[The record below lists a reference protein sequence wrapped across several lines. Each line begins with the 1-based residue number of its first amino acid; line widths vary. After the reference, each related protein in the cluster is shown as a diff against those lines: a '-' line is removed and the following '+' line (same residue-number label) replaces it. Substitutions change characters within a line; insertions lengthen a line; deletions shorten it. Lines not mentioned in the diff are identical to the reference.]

1 MVQVGEQK
9 APLVQANFLAAIP
22 LLKKLFVKQ
31 PPQTVKVPEPTPQP
45 EWFNTGAAGMK
56 FTFYDENNTPLYSET
71 MAVGNIS
78 PAAWGRL
85 VQKYDITQNGT
96 IEVELFNYNTTPAYF
111 DDWHIELT
119 ENSKPEIVQEVHYD
133 PWGLVMEDESYF
145 APVSPA
151 NGADL
156 FNGKEL
162 QTFADLNFYDYHW
175 RQYDPQLGRW
185 HSPDPADQFHG
196 ISGYAYCANNPVM
209 LNDPDGRVV
218 WFVPILIGLG
228 KAIAIGAGISAATY
242 TASVAFSQGGFNN
255 WSWSGFGNAV
265 LQGAISGAISYGV
278 GSIFG
283 GVGASFNVGKELSRA
298 YVHGFANGMVSEFS
312 GGSFM
317 SGFASGAFGSFTG
330 SLTGIIGNPALQVG
344 VSALAGGVGAEI
356 SGGNFWLGF
365 ATGGIIAATNHL
377 MHQDPPTYEY
387 NGKVYTSKAELYSAI
402 LADQTMEQSGI
413 KDIMAGAAV
422 ISGQPLLQK
431 RFIAKGSSHGTSLA
445 STFFNKILPF
455 KSPVRIPT
463 PIANSSRIGFAM
475 TKSVGKIVGRW
486 IPFVGWGI
494 LAYDAGKILYN
505 TQIIYNRIT
514 QNR

>member
-1 MVQVGEQK
+1 MGVVQVGEQK

-45 EWFNTGAAGMK
+45 EWFNVGAAGMQ

-111 DDWHIELT
+111 DEWHIELT

-185 HSPDPADQFHG
+185 HSPDPADQFYG

-209 LNDPDGRVV
+209 LTDPDGRAIPLLVFVGAAIVGGGLNV
-218 WFVPILIGLG
+218 W
-228 KAIAIGAGISAATY
+228 
-242 TASVAFSQGGFNN
+242 NN
-255 WSWSGFGNAV
+255 KEKIRDVWSGLAYF
-265 LQGAISGAISYGV
+265 
-278 GSIFG
+278 
-283 GVGASFNVGKELSRA
+283 GVGAAGGAMAVVNPKAGFAIASLGNVGVDIATGNVPTFEKWQDVAGYGFSTGLNALDVVAVGQFTKVAYQAIKTWKTVTLGTKTIGSGQIITGAVDRAAFSAVAPTFEVTFSKVPSLFQLLPVNQVVKQTPKLLKFGQEKLMMEHFGKHASEIMKALGKKAYNLKDYMDDANYVVREGMYVPEINAYIKYVGGGSPKFALTGLDRVTGNITTFHIKSLKELLHKA
-298 YVHGFANGMVSEFS
+298 P
-312 GGSFM
+312 
-317 SGFASGAFGSFTG
+317 
-330 SLTGIIGNPALQVG
+330 SLKN
-344 VSALAGGVGAEI
+344 
-356 SGGNFWLGF
+356 
-365 ATGGIIAATNHL
+365 
-377 MHQDPPTYEY
+377 
-387 NGKVYTSKAELYSAI
+387 
-402 LADQTMEQSGI
+402 
-413 KDIMAGAAV
+413 
-422 ISGQPLLQK
+422 
-431 RFIAKGSSHGTSLA
+431 
-445 STFFNKILPF
+445 
-455 KSPVRIPT
+455 
-463 PIANSSRIGFAM
+463 
-475 TKSVGKIVGRW
+475 
-486 IPFVGWGI
+486 
-494 LAYDAGKILYN
+494 
-505 TQIIYNRIT
+505 IYGL
-514 QNR
+514 